1 VRGLHEPSHRHTLHY
16 RTLTQALE
24 PSQHP
29 ARKPSTSPP
38 HAQTIIECLKMGC
51 TGELPPHCKN
61 GQAFIHDPKILAKQE
76 VKAQI
81 KLKFFG
87 LTAQPVVCTRS
98 FSLTQK
104 ATKMEYKA
112 FEAALQTVDSSGA
125 KQSLSYKCAD
135 LNRLVPELMGV
146 SPAVLE
152 NVIFVHQVLS
162 PPPTPTPPHPA
173 PIHVAPP
180 PPRSRSAPSPGPAPA
195 PVRRGTAQR
204 AGAQSY
210 VPRAAGGVC

>member
-1 VRGLHEPSHRHTLHY
+1 MGKNGSGKTVRGPHEPSHRHALHR

-24 PSQHP
+24 PTQHP
-29 ARKPSTSPP
+29 ARTPPSTSPP

-61 GQAFIHDPKILAKQE
+61 GQAFIHDPKILAQQE

-152 NVIFVHQVLS
+152 NVIFVHQVL
-162 PPPTPTPPHPA
+162 TRPHPT

-180 PPRSRSAPSPGPAPA
+180 HPRPRSAPGPAPA
-195 PVRRGTAQR
+195 P
-204 AGAQSY
+204 
-210 VPRAAGGVC
+210 

>member
-1 VRGLHEPSHRHTLHY
+1 
-16 RTLTQALE
+16 
-24 PSQHP
+24 
-29 ARKPSTSPP
+29 
-38 HAQTIIECLKMGC
+38 MGC

-61 GQAFIHDPKILAKQE
+61 GQAFIHDPKILAQQE

-152 NVIFVHQVLS
+152 NVIFVHQVLT
-162 PPPTPTPPHPA
+162 PPTPP
-173 PIHVAPP
+173 PIHVALTRPYSS
-180 PPRSRSAPSPGPAPA
+180 PRPRPRLRPRLRPRPRPRPAPA
-195 PVRRGTAQR
+195 PGLPATPRPSRTRVRRAQQE
-204 AGAQSY
+204 GS
-210 VPRAAGGVC
+210 C

>member
-1 VRGLHEPSHRHTLHY
+1 
-16 RTLTQALE
+16 
-24 PSQHP
+24 
-29 ARKPSTSPP
+29 
-38 HAQTIIECLKMGC
+38 MGC

-61 GQAFIHDPKILAKQE
+61 GQAFIHDPKILAQQE

-152 NVIFVHQVLS
+152 NVIFVHQVLT
-162 PPPTPTPPHPA
+162 PPT
-173 PIHVAPP
+173 P
-180 PPRSRSAPSPGPAPA
+180 PPRSTSP
-195 PVRRGTAQR
+195 
-204 AGAQSY
+204 
-210 VPRAAGGVC
+210 

>member
-1 VRGLHEPSHRHTLHY
+1 
-16 RTLTQALE
+16 
-24 PSQHP
+24 
-29 ARKPSTSPP
+29 
-38 HAQTIIECLKMGC
+38 MGC

-162 PPPTPTPPHPA
+162 PPPHPPHPTPPRSTSPHPHPA
-173 PIHVAPP
+173 LAPPPAPAPP
-180 PPRSRSAPSPGPAPA
+180 PPPYAAAQRSGPARSRMFRVRPEESAEP
-195 PVRRGTAQR
+195 
-204 AGAQSY
+204 
-210 VPRAAGGVC
+210 

>member
-1 VRGLHEPSHRHTLHY
+1 
-16 RTLTQALE
+16 
-24 PSQHP
+24 
-29 ARKPSTSPP
+29 
-38 HAQTIIECLKMGC
+38 MGC

-61 GQAFIHDPKILAKQE
+61 GQAFIHDPKILAQQE

-81 KLKFFG
+81 KLKFIG

-152 NVIFVHQVLS
+152 NVIFVHQVL
-162 PPPTPTPPHPA
+162 TRPHPT

-180 PPRSRSAPSPGPAPA
+180 PPSPSLRPRARPR
-195 PVRRGTAQR
+195 PVSRGTAQR
-204 AGAQSY
+204 AVTHAC
-210 VPRAAGGVC
+210 VPGVRSRAEP